1 MICSF
6 CWTILFSILISSVLS
21 ECVLSELV
29 SSNVFFRV
37 IFIPLFTLLY
47 GQCHHTII
55 YKSMKII
62 DYTLVDEYLDS
73 LLEDDPAM
81 LMNGITPLYL
91 QVAKH
96 FRPKDRKHS
105 IYSRQSIREAVR
117 TYFDE
122 HNVDHKIAV
131 KLLGHERK
139 GMTYSPEHRAK
150 IGAGVKKT
158 WSPEKRAAQSRRI
171 KECWEKRRN
180 K

>member
-1 MICSF
+1 M
-6 CWTILFSILISSVLS
+6 
-21 ECVLSELV
+21 E
-29 SSNVFFRV
+29 
-37 IFIPLFTLLY
+37 
-47 GQCHHTII
+47 
-55 YKSMKII
+55 
-62 DYTLVDEYLDS
+62 EYLDQE
-73 LLEDDPAM
+73 LEADPSM

-139 GMTYSPEHRAK
+139 GLTYSAEHRAN
-150 IGAGVKKT
+150 IGAGVRKT
-158 WSPEKRAAQSRRI
+158 WTEAKRAAQSERI
-171 KECWEKRRN
+171 KKCWEKRRN

>member
-1 MICSF
+1 
-6 CWTILFSILISSVLS
+6 
-21 ECVLSELV
+21 
-29 SSNVFFRV
+29 
-37 IFIPLFTLLY
+37 
-47 GQCHHTII
+47 
-55 YKSMKII
+55 MKRI
-62 DYTLVDEYLDS
+62 DYTLVEEFLDS
-73 LLEDDPAM
+73 LLEDDPSM

-139 GMTYSPEHRAK
+139 GLTYSAEHRAN
-150 IGAGVKKT
+150 IGAGVRKT
-158 WSPEKRAAQSRRI
+158 WTEAKRAAQSIRI
-171 KECWEKRRN
+171 REVWEKRRN

>member
-1 MICSF
+1 M
-6 CWTILFSILISSVLS
+6 
-21 ECVLSELV
+21 
-29 SSNVFFRV
+29 N
-37 IFIPLFTLLY
+37 
-47 GQCHHTII
+47 
-55 YKSMKII
+55 KII
-62 DYTLVDEYLDS
+62 DYTLVEEYLDQE
-73 LLEDDPAM
+73 LEADPAI
-81 LMNGITPLYL
+81 LISGITPLYL

-139 GMTYSPEHRAK
+139 GMTYSDDHRK
-150 IGAGVKKT
+150 NIGRGVRKT
-158 WSPEKRAAQSRRI
+158 WTHEKRAAQSMRI
-171 KECWEKRRN
+171 KECWAKRRN